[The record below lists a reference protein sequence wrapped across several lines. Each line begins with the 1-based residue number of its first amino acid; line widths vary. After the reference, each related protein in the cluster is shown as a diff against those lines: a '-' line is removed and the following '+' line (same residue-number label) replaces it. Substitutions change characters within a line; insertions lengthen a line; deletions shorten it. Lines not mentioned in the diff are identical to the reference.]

1 MFLMQSAIAWGRPD
15 GFCKRH
21 RRRGRS
27 AGPEGERGV
36 STPPSLPLD
45 TPLPATRKGLLAPFR
60 PQRGRLH
67 PKILKIHAIR
77 REDLFTVF
85 SASADLKGPSVA
97 ARQLPGGE
105 RCRKRHLICC
115 ALAAGQQQPMPLP
128 VTTLPVKKQIRRGRS
143 PAGFAK
149 SKIMFLLKMPRATR
163 RAFQIVSLAV
173 TVTSSAASRRRRHPP
188 GTRRRKSRSCRRP
201 TARPASGRWGTWPA
215 RADGALPPPRPHGCC
230 RTR

>member
-1 MFLMQSAIAWGRPD
+1 MQLPGTAPPVKKQLWKIRRFSRVANLKIIFPLRLPEQSGGNSKSSFPAQRVAAWGRSD
-15 GFCKRH
+15 AFCKRH

-60 PQRGRLH
+60 PQRGRLQ

-97 ARQLPGGE
+97 ARQLPAGE
-105 RCRKRHLICC
+105 RVQGTLSVKPLRVCQLFPFL
-115 ALAAGQQQPMPLP
+115 ALPSSPDRGKSFPRGELLP
-128 VTTLPVKKQIRRGRS
+128 R
-143 PAGFAK
+143 
-149 SKIMFLLKMPRATR
+149 RATYPH
-163 RAFQIVSLAV
+163 
-173 TVTSSAASRRRRHPP
+173 HP
-188 GTRRRKSRSCRRP
+188 K
-201 TARPASGRWGTWPA
+201 ARPSGELA
-215 RADGALPPPRPHGCC
+215 RRQP
-230 RTR
+230 